1 MLCDIDVHVHCTC
14 ITGTGNITIILYLY
28 MYIYIVYWD
37 QSIYTYL
44 LFIIGS
50 YYSRVHY
57 TYSSSIYTYLLFIIG
72 SYYSRVHYT
81 YSSSSS
87 YYSAST
93 HGKGYLFLC
102 CYRNWYVSFKYFHCL
117 INLLLRV
124 TLHCITSYIIH
135 VSCNLDSLDSLALRN
150 YLV

>member
-57 TYSSSIYTYLLFIIG
+57 TYSSS
-72 SYYSRVHYT
+72 
-81 YSSSSS
+81 SS

-117 INLLLRV
+117 INLLLHV